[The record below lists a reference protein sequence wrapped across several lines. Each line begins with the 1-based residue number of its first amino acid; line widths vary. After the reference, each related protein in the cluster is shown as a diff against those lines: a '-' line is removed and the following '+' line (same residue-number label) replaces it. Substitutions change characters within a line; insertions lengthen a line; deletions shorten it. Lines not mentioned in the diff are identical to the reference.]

1 MDPLLISIAFAS
13 GLAVSFAGLPP
24 LVGFLGAGFILR
36 TLGYQGGEL
45 ISQVADLGVTFLLF
59 SIGLKLNV
67 KTLFK
72 PEVWGAASLHLFGSV
87 ALFSLLLLILKFCG
101 LALIQD
107 LHLVELSTLAFAL
120 SFSSTVFAV
129 KVLEQKSEMNALY
142 GRVAIGVLIVQDLF
156 AVLYLTASAGK
167 LPSPW
172 ALLLL
177 GLPLL
182 RPLLYR
188 LMDRVGHGEL
198 LVLFGLF
205 LALVIG
211 SGLFEAV
218 GLKDD
223 LGALIAGM
231 LLAKHPAAQEMA
243 KSLFNMKELFLVCFF
258 LNVGLQGDPGWSHLW
273 MALALLLILPLK
285 SFIYFLCFSLFRLR
299 NRTAL
304 LATLGLTNYSEFGLI
319 VVALAASSG
328 QLPVD
333 WLMVLALALSLSF
346 ILSAPLSNRPDLLY
360 QALKPWI
367 KRLQRRNL
375 HQEDRPIRVT
385 DALVLVLGMGR
396 IGTGT
401 YDELVRRYGDVVV
414 GIDHDAEKITQQR
427 QEGRKVL
434 LGDAMDPDFWNKLE
448 LSSGARLVMLAMPH
462 HKGNQ
467 YAVRQ
472 LNRIRYNGTIA
483 AIAQYHDDYQELQDM
498 GVHTVF
504 NMYDEAGL
512 GFARHVCR
520 QLRGTPR
527 EPAPDLMLE
536 NPETGS

>member
-13 GLAVSFAGLPP
+13 GLVVSLGGLPP
-24 LVGFLGAGFILR
+24 LIGFLGAGFILKAM
-36 TLGYQGGEL
+36 GYQGGEL

-59 SIGLKLNV
+59 SIGLKLNIR
-67 KTLFK
+67 TLLK
-72 PEVWGAASLHLFGSV
+72 PEVWGAASLHIIASV
-87 ALFSLLLLILKFCG
+87 VGFTLLLMLLK
-101 LALIQD
+101 LAGVLLIQP
-107 LHLVELSTLAFAL
+107 LQLAELASLAFAL

-142 GRVAIGVLIVQDLF
+142 GRVAIGVLIVQDIF

-188 LMDRVGHGEL
+188 LLDRVGHGEL

-205 LALVIG
+205 LAMVVG
-211 SGLFEAV
+211 SGLFQKL
-218 GLKDD
+218 GLKAD

-231 LLAKHPAAQEMA
+231 LLAGHPAAHEMT

-258 LNVGLQGDPGWSHLW
+258 LNIGLQGNPEWSHLW
-273 MALALLLILPLK
+273 MALLLVMVLPLK
-285 SFIYFLCFSLFRLR
+285 SFVYFLCFSGFRLR
-299 NRTAL
+299 NRSAL

-319 VVALAASSG
+319 VVALAAASG
-328 QLPVD
+328 KLPAD

-346 ILSAPLSNRPDLLY
+346 ILSAPLSNRPDTLY
-360 QALKPWI
+360 QKLKPWI
-367 KRLQRRNL
+367 SRFQRRRL
-375 HQEDRPIRVT
+375 HPEDRPIRVT

-396 IGTGT
+396 IGSGT

-414 GIDHDAEKITQQR
+414 GIDHDAEKVAQNK

-448 LSSGARLVMLAMPH
+448 LSQKARLVMLAMPH
-462 HKGNQ
+462 HNGNQ

-483 AIAQYHDDYQELQDM
+483 AIAQFHDDYQEMQDM
-498 GVHTVF
+498 GVHAVF

-520 QLRGTPR
+520 QLRGTAQ

-536 NPETGS
+536 TTEIES